1 MILPILLLL
10 AGILIIVISVGMA
23 LDLVP
28 ALGNIRDV
36 IVESVGTIFGT
47 FLSKSQS
54 AILCN

>member
-54 AILCN
+54 AI